1 MHAQILYFWIL
12 IHALY
17 RLYTDLDS
25 VAYVPT
31 YRGMHPL
38 SRSAYRLHYD
48 SWLARDDMTGQ

>member
-25 VAYVPT
+25 AAYVPT

-38 SRSAYRLHYD
+38 RAPVGYTTIVGWHG
-48 SWLARDDMTGQ
+48 MTGQ